1 MANEDY
7 IDTVVLAEKPQLA
20 DPEPDTPARTND
32 RIDVLGD
39 VRLSRVGGIEVNT
52 LTIDEDP
59 DFGGDPYNSTGKHCV
74 LKRIKE

>member
-7 IDTVVLAEKPQLA
+7 IDTVVLAEEPQLV
-20 DPEPDTPARTND
+20 DPAPDTSAKTNA
-32 RIDVLGD
+32 RIDVIGD
-39 VRLSRVGGIEVNT
+39 VRPTRVGGIEVNT